1 MKVSRLSNTKQ
12 LILNILWFPLNAETA
27 ALLTIVI
34 PTQILLFVPSSKV
47 GSAEQATVLSWLA
60 MRSRD
65 RIADHAALHRSV
77 L

>member
-1 MKVSRLSNTKQ
+1 M
-12 LILNILWFPLNAETA
+12 ILNILWFPLNAETA

-34 PTQILLFVPSSKV
+34 PTQILLFVPSSEV

-60 MRSRD
+60 VAASIS
-65 RIADHAALHRSV
+65 IADHATLHRSI